1 MMTMPMNICRLH
13 EDAIVPAY
21 ATPGASA
28 FDFHS
33 ITSGIVSP
41 YRPLVCDTGIA
52 VEVPENMVLLVFSRS
67 GHGFKIDVRLANCVG
82 VIDSDYTGSIK
93 IKLTSDHPKN
103 TMRVEKGDRI
113 GQGILMAAPRVS
125 FNVVDEL
132 GVTDRGSNGFGSTGQ

>member
-1 MMTMPMNICRLH
+1 MMIVPMNICRLH

-41 YRPLVCDTGIA
+41 YRPLICDTGIA

-67 GHGFKIDVRLANCVG
+67 GHGFKLDVRLANAVG
-82 VIDSDYTGSIK
+82 VIDSDFRGPVK
-93 IKLTSDHPKN
+93 IKLTSDHK
-103 TMRVEKGDRI
+103 TCMKIEKGDRI
-113 GQGILMAAPRVS
+113 GQGILMAAPRVA
-125 FNVVDEL
+125 FKVVDEL
-132 GVTDRGSNGFGSTGQ
+132 GSTERGEGGFGSTGQ